1 MKKIV
6 LAAGIF
12 VALIAVVAVAG
23 CVASDPI
30 VGTWES
36 KSGVSVLGVDLATS
50 SLTFNADGTGSST
63 GSIAI
68 FSADTTF
75 NWKKVSDG
83 KYAITYGS
91 SDPKEISVT
100 FTSDGKSMTYNG
112 TTYTRKA

>member
-6 LAAGIF
+6 LAAGILI
-12 VALIAVVAVAG
+12 ALVAVVAVAG
-23 CVASDPI
+23 CIGSDPI

-50 SLTFNADGTGSST
+50 KMTFNGDGTGSSS

-68 FSADTTF
+68 FSADSTF

-83 KYAITYGS
+83 KYAITSGS
-91 SDPKEISVT
+91 SDPREVAVT
-100 FTSDGKSMTYNG
+100 FASDGKSMTFDGLTYN
-112 TTYTRKA
+112 KV